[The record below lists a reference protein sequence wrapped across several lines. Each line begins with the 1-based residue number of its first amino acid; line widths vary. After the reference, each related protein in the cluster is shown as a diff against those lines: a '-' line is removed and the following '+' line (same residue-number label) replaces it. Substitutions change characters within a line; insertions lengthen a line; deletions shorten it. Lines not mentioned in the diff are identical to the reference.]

1 MGVEGLYKFI
11 NKHCSEIYKNVSI
24 FDVKD
29 KSCIIDG
36 MQHIYT
42 QLIYMRSKN
51 KEIMTTSGKN
61 ISHIHGLINSLT
73 YYLKN
78 GIIPIFIFDGKS
90 PDIKKKKI
98 EERKQILKQ
107 NLKKLRELESIKNDI
122 QDNTDSILVG
132 TPPEFF
138 NLSDEMQKMQD
149 VQDEYKKIYKKSIIL
164 KDYFVTDWIQILEF
178 LGLPVIKAKG
188 EADPLCA
195 YVLKNNSNVYGIIS
209 DDSDMLV
216 FGAPRLMRKS
226 INQQFTII
234 ELDELISSINKLL
247 SKDELYSSNNTSGKK
262 FEKSNLIDFSL
273 LLGTD
278 YAIFK
283 LQKDFSDAYTMLKY
297 YMLNGVEQ
305 MIFPEDIE
313 KFYQIKKYYENLDFD
328 ESFKFILEKP
338 VWNKPKLLELKKR
351 LLELY
356 VDEDF
361 IDKNNELFDFYY
373 NKYLKKSALSS
384 YNDFNFRNRK
394 NMLNNGKIF
403 DNNYATK
410 YYSNRPPIYPNR
422 KNIFM
427 NSEPA
432 ENINTYDTYN
442 SYNSYNTHN
451 MYNTH
456 NTHNTYNTYGVYSSY
471 NTGASRPIP
480 ILHKKIVNTKITNTD
495 ILNNIKKN
503 VDGDNVG
510 SESGT
515 DKSNDEDEEE
525 DEEHN
530 EAVQGKD
537 DKSSSESDDNTQIY
551 KLKSKITFSGGL
563 EEELFDF

>member
-11 NKHCSEIYKNVSI
+11 NKHCSEIYRNVSI
-24 FDVKD
+24 YDVKD

-51 KEIMTTSGKN
+51 KEVITTSGKN

-107 NLKKLRELESIKNDI
+107 NLKKLKELESMKNNINDGIKNFHSNNDAIIDI
-122 QDNTDSILVG
+122 QDNIDSILVG

-195 YVLKNNSNVYGIIS
+195 YVLKNNSDVYGIIS

-234 ELDELISSINKLL
+234 ELNDLIDSIDRLL
-247 SKDELYSSNNTSGKK
+247 STDESYLPNNINNKK
-262 FEKSNLIDFSL
+262 FEKNNLIDFSL

-283 LQKDFSDAYTMLKY
+283 LQKEFTDAYQMLKY
-297 YMLNGVEQ
+297 YMLNGIENL
-305 MIFPEDIE
+305 IFPEDIE
-313 KFYQIKKYYENLDFD
+313 KFNQIKKYYENSDFD
-328 ESFKFILEKP
+328 ESLKFILDKP
-338 VWNKPKLLELKKR
+338 SWNKPKLLELKKR
-351 LLELY
+351 LLELN

-373 NKYLKKSALSS
+373 NKNFKKNSIATH
-384 YNDFNFRNRK
+384 NDFNFRSRK
-394 NMLNNGKIF
+394 NTFGCGKIF
-403 DNNYATK
+403 DNNYAMK
-410 YYSNRPPIYPNR
+410 YYNKKPPVYPNN
-422 KNIFM
+422 KNMFM
-427 NSEPA
+427 NFRST
-432 ENINTYDTYN
+432 ENYDEYNSAISRPMPIIRDNKLVRIKYIKKINTT
-442 SYNSYNTHN
+442 
-451 MYNTH
+451 
-456 NTHNTYNTYGVYSSY
+456 
-471 NTGASRPIP
+471 
-480 ILHKKIVNTKITNTD
+480 
-495 ILNNIKKN
+495 
-503 VDGDNVG
+503 DNVTNG
-510 SESGT
+510 SGSDKSSDSDNSNDS
-515 DKSNDEDEEE
+515 DKSNDSDMSNNS
-525 DEEHN
+525 DSSGD
-530 EAVQGKD
+530 VG
-537 DKSSSESDDNTQIY
+537 DKKQNY
-551 KLKSKITFSGGL
+551 KLKSKITSNNTL
-563 EEELFDF
+563 ERDLFDF